1 MRVCACE
8 SRPTRGP
15 PLALNIL
22 PRPDPY
28 QIPYATLGAHR
39 HVDTRSS
46 ANTKN
51 DDSKGLLLC
60 SCLLLAHGADGT
72 RSPSQGGGKVQCTRP
87 ARAPRRRV
95 ASLPRLAGCQCQGR
109 GLVGRQL
116 AARGRVSS
124 GIGRRIGGRCRALTS
139 RAGLPARV
147 ATLSRRA
154 CASLGSMESPRPS
167 RSLVATTP
175 LNKSPSAVAASDPPP
190 PVIKTRRP
198 PCHLT
203 FRNLASSARGSFPPS
218 NN

>member
-22 PRPDPY
+22 PRPDPD
-28 QIPYATLGAHR
+28 P
-39 HVDTRSS
+39 DTVRDFGCAPPCGHALSS

-60 SCLLLAHGADGT
+60 SCSCSRMHGADGT

-124 GIGRRIGGRCRALTS
+124 GIGRIGGRCRALTS

-147 ATLSRRA
+147 ATLSRV
-154 CASLGSMESPRPS
+154 S
-167 RSLVATTP
+167 V
-175 LNKSPSAVAASDPPP
+175 
-190 PVIKTRRP
+190 
-198 PCHLT
+198 
-203 FRNLASSARGSFPPS
+203 PPS
-218 NN
+218 GPWNRHVPVAR

>member
-60 SCLLLAHGADGT
+60 SCSCSRMHGADGT
-72 RSPSQGGGKVQCTRP
+72 RSPSQGGGKVQGTRP
-87 ARAPRRRV
+87 ARAAHRV
-95 ASLPRLAGCQCQGR
+95 G
-109 GLVGRQL
+109 V
-116 AARGRVSS
+116 
-124 GIGRRIGGRCRALTS
+124 
-139 RAGLPARV
+139 
-147 ATLSRRA
+147 
-154 CASLGSMESPRPS
+154 
-167 RSLVATTP
+167 
-175 LNKSPSAVAASDPPP
+175 
-190 PVIKTRRP
+190 
-198 PCHLT
+198 
-203 FRNLASSARGSFPPS
+203 
-218 NN
+218 